1 MSIDSPL
8 PDDRA
13 AQIKRL
19 KQFITFDI
27 PLSVISIPM
36 LIVLQQLYSFPP
48 LPFIIVLLTGNTL
61 LLVWA
66 YWETNRGNIER
77 AVIGICIGLWIII
90 LTIGYTVPIVSI
102 INMAVNVLVVAV
114 ALPYLNKRGMRIV
127 MIISTFIGILVTILS
142 TREDV
147 FGINQLFPIWISQ
160 LITIFFTPLLLGVAY
175 LLLYQ
180 YNTRLDDTLER
191 MSRVNAALQESERSL
206 ERKVIERT
214 AELADARDTALEAAR
229 AKSIFLATMS
239 HEIRTPMNGI
249 IGMTGLLLDTSL
261 TAQQRDFA
269 ETIRNSGDALLTIIN
284 DILDFSKIEAGRM
297 DLESQP
303 FELRYC
309 IESALDLLAHR
320 ASEKQLDLAYLID
333 SHAPSMI
340 IGDVTRLRQIIV
352 NLLSNAVK
360 FTEKGEVVVQC
371 ALHNSNNGHSGP
383 GAVTLRISVRDSGI
397 GIPEDRM
404 NRLFQSFSQVD
415 ASTTRKYGGTGL
427 GLAISKR
434 LCELMG
440 GEMWV
445 ESQSGVGS
453 TFHFTLSTQI
463 ADSAPPPYS
472 LGDQPELRGKR
483 VLIVDDNPTN
493 RKIIALQAESWG
505 MRFEQAASGQEA
517 LALIERGEKFDL
529 AILDMQMPEMDG
541 LSLAVEIHKRAQGK
555 TKFPLV
561 MLTSLGRQ
569 ESDPR
574 MSEFAAAL
582 TKPVKASQL
591 YNLLIE
597 VLAAQGQIMP
607 VARARKDISEFDPT
621 LGEQHPL
628 RILLAEDNLVNQ
640 KVAQLTLRKL
650 GYRADVAA
658 NGLEAVEAFQRQP
671 YDVILMDMQMPEVDG
686 LEATR
691 QIRKLETANN
701 SHIRIVAMTAN
712 AMQDDR
718 DQCFAAGMDDYISK
732 PVPPCDRERDLST
745 R

>member
-1 MSIDSPL
+1 
-8 PDDRA
+8 
-13 AQIKRL
+13 
-19 KQFITFDI
+19 
-27 PLSVISIPM
+27 
-36 LIVLQQLYSFPP
+36 
-48 LPFIIVLLTGNTL
+48 
-61 LLVWA
+61 
-66 YWETNRGNIER
+66 
-77 AVIGICIGLWIII
+77 
-90 LTIGYTVPIVSI
+90 
-102 INMAVNVLVVAV
+102 MAVNVLVVAV

-127 MIISTFIGILVTILS
+127 MIVSTFVGIIVTLFS

-147 FGINQLFPIWISQ
+147 FGINQLFPIWITQ

-191 MSRVNAALQESERSL
+191 IQKANEALQESERSL
-206 ERKVIERT
+206 ERKVIART
-214 AELADARDTALEAAR
+214 AELADARDTAVEAAR

-249 IGMTGLLLDTSL
+249 IGMTGLLLDTPL
-261 TAQQRDFA
+261 NAQQRDFS

-320 ASEKQLDLAYLID
+320 AAEKRIDLAYFIEAQ
-333 SHAPSMI
+333 APSMI
-340 IGDVTRLRQIIV
+340 VGDVTRLRQIIV

-360 FTEKGEVVVQC
+360 FTEKGEIVIQC
-371 ALHNSNNGHSGP
+371 SVRPVNTSPADSNS
-383 GAVTLRISVRDSGI
+383 VTLQISVRDSGI
-397 GIPEDRM
+397 GIPADRM
-404 NRLFQSFSQVD
+404 NRLFQSFSQID

-453 TFHFTLSTQI
+453 TFHFTLRTHL
-463 ADSAPPPYS
+463 AESAPPLYTLS
-472 LGDQPELRGKR
+472 DQPELRGKR

-493 RKIIALQAESWG
+493 RKIISLQAESWG
-505 MRFEQAASGQEA
+505 MTFEPAASGEEA

-529 AILDMQMPEMDG
+529 AILDMQMPKMDG
-541 LSLAVEIHKRAQGK
+541 LTLAVEIHKRTSSSNK
-555 TKFPLV
+555 LPLI

-569 ESDPR
+569 EADPR
-574 MSEFAAAL
+574 LSEFAASL

-591 YNLLIE
+591 YNSLIE
-597 VLAAQGQIMP
+597 VLAAQGQAP
-607 VARARKDISEFDPT
+607 SVRRSQPNVSEFDPAM
-621 LGEQHPL
+621 GEQFPL

-650 GYRADVAA
+650 GYRADIAA
-658 NGLEAVEAFQRQP
+658 NGLEAVEAVQRQP
-671 YDVILMDMQMPEVDG
+671 YDVILMDMQMPEMDG

-691 QIRKLETANN
+691 QIRKLETVTPV
-701 SHIRIVAMTAN
+701 HIRIIAMTAN

-718 DQCFAAGMDDYISK
+718 DQCFAAGMDDYVSK
-732 PVPPCDRERDLST
+732 PVQIQDLRLVLKRAAT
-745 R
+745 GN